1 MFRKKNLLIFV
12 NPFFIHRF
20 KKKMYSKCGGAL
32 ISNQWFL
39 TSAQCLDGSDFIE
52 VELGAMRLFDKTEVG
67 RKMFN
72 ITSKDY
78 YIHPSYNSKKPFV
91 G

>member
-1 MFRKKNLLIFV
+1 
-12 NPFFIHRF
+12 
-20 KKKMYSKCGGAL
+20 MYSKCGGAL

-52 VELGAMRLFDKTEVG
+52 VELGAMRLFDKKEVG

-72 ITSKDY
+72 ISKKSY
-78 YIHPSYNSKKPFV
+78 HIHPSYKSDEPFI